1 MNKPQSYSEYSKEQ
15 TELAEQVLLE
25 VWSRLGQY
33 RRFLVLVGGLVPRYI
48 VDQKKAAE
56 QNTTHYGS
64 MDVDLGISMAV
75 KDLEAYH
82 SIRETLF
89 SLGFRQS
96 MNERGNPQM
105 HSFVKDINNVPVN
118 IDFLTTEYDGPEDS
132 LMRGVKD
139 ELRAIQVEGLGLAL
153 VNPLMIKIT
162 GKLLSGGNTE
172 EEIRVCNFI
181 PYIVLKALAFDN
193 RREPKD
199 AYDLVYVL
207 QNAIDDPKQ
216 LAHRATEDERKAPSF
231 LHAIETLQNHFRT
244 IEHNG
249 PMSYERFTAQP
260 GNAAIAYAAVQDF
273 LRGINELSRPK

>member
-1 MNKPQSYSEYSKEQ
+1 MNKPQTYHEYSKEQ

-33 RRFLVLVGGLVPRYI
+33 RSFLVLVGGLVPRYI
-48 VDQKKAAE
+48 VDQEKAAQ
-56 QNTTHYGS
+56 QNATHHGS

-96 MNERGNPQM
+96 TNERGNPQM

-139 ELRAIQVEGLGLAL
+139 ELRAIQVEGLGLAF

-181 PYIVLKALAFDN
+181 PYIVLKALAFDK

-207 QNAIDDPKQ
+207 QNAFDDPKQ
-216 LAHRATEDERKAPSF
+216 LAHRATEDERKAHSF

-260 GNAAIAYAAVQDF
+260 GNAAIAFAAVQDF
-273 LRGINELSRPK
+273 LRGINELSHPK

>member
-1 MNKPQSYSEYSKEQ
+1 MNKPQTYHEYSKEQ

-33 RRFLVLVGGLVPRYI
+33 RSFLVLVGGLVPRYI
-48 VDQKKAAE
+48 VDQRKAAK
-56 QNTTHYGS
+56 QNAAHHGS

-96 MNERGNPQM
+96 TNERGNPQM

-139 ELRAIQVEGLGLAL
+139 ELRAIQVEGLGLAF

-181 PYIVLKALAFDN
+181 PYIVLKALAFDK

-207 QNAIDDPKQ
+207 QNAFDDPKQ
-216 LAHRATEDERKAPSF
+216 LARRATEDERKAHSF
-231 LHAIETLQNHFRT
+231 LHAIQTLQNHFRT

-260 GNAAIAYAAVQDF
+260 GNAAIAFAAVQDF
-273 LRGINELSRPK
+273 LRGINELSHPK